1 MPKRFHK
8 YKLLLDENFS
18 VRSSFPLLN
27 RRFDVK
33 HISLDLNKA
42 GISDEQVYE
51 IAKKQGRLLVTY
63 NVKDFSRLASKS
75 ADTGIIGV
83 SANLSREQIDKK
95 LTALLIKS
103 SRYSLVGKLTIITG
117 ENN

>member
-33 HISLDLNKA
+33 HIAQDLNKA

-51 IAKKQGRLLVTY
+51 IARKQGRLLITY

-75 ADTGIIGV
+75 KDTGIIGV
-83 SANLSREQIDKK
+83 SANLSMGQIDKK
-95 LTALLIKS
+95 LTALLLRSPKS
-103 SRYSLVGKLTIITG
+103 SLYGKLSGITG
-117 ENN
+117 ES